1 MKNLRIFYSCF
12 FLLNV
17 LGVVGQVYYGDNKF
31 GKIQFINDSTIDIH
45 FIHRPFCMI
54 RDTGIVERNGDT
66 LFVTTKETWKYKLV
80 DIKKEEC
87 HVKNSIPT
95 ICKIYW
101 TYKNEHEFEQEIVA
115 EKDLEKNLI
124 YVNYFTL
131 PVNYILIL
139 NNYGMYSRTKI
150 HIPNDEYCCLIFK
163 YNNTT
168 INNNLCVFD
177 RFPLIKRGNRLIPI
191 NDTFQ
196 EQCWLDNGFFFPKM
210 KISKKK
216 KYYVINDYSVGLQNM
231 PCPFDKIMSKEVSL
245 KYYNTPLKS
254 DKKLTIKQKK

>member
-1 MKNLRIFYSCF
+1 MKYLKIFICLF

-17 LGVVGQVYYGDNKF
+17 LDVVGQVYYGENKF
-31 GKIQFINDSTIDIH
+31 GKIQFINDSIIYIH
-45 FIHRPFCMI
+45 FIDRPFNMI
-54 RDTGIVERNGDT
+54 RDTCFVERNGDT
-66 LFVTTKETWKYKLV
+66 LFITTKEIWKYKLV
-80 DIKKEEC
+80 DIKKEEY
-87 HVKNSIPT
+87 HVKNSIPI

-101 TYKNEHEFEQEIVA
+101 TYKNKHEFEQEIIA

-124 YVNYFTL
+124 YVNYVTIPVDYTL
-131 PVNYILIL
+131 IF

-150 HIPNDEYCCLIFK
+150 YIPNDEYCCLIFK

-191 NDTFQ
+191 NGSLQ

-210 KISKKK
+210 KILKKAKK

-231 PCPFDKIMSKEVSL
+231 PCPFDKIMSKDVSR
-245 KYYNTPLKS
+245 KYYNTLKQI
-254 DKKLTIKQKK
+254 KK